1 MYLINPKFPTLATN
15 PNHNPQQTC
24 MDQLCGGRL
33 AALMNM
39 CKLLAGSGG
48 KFCWENY
55 GKKWETDHHPRKM
68 KNINFM
74 SEKSL
79 RKTHHF
85 RNLRP
90 RVPYTNKGDRHRY

>member
-55 GKKWETDHHPRKM
+55 ARKM
-68 KNINFM
+68 KNVNFM
-74 SEKSL
+74 SEESL
-79 RKTHHF
+79 RKVHHF

-90 RVPYTNKGDRHRY
+90 RVPYSNKGDRHRY